1 MYHYDTFVYVY
12 IMIQMY
18 QMINDK
24 VKSNPHSYSPEVT
37 SFKS

>member
-1 MYHYDTFVYVY
+1 MIHLYMYKVY